1 MVFVIGEILV
11 DEFPDYSRIGGASF
25 NFAVHLHRFG
35 VPVRFVSRVGNDR
48 AGKNILDFVSST
60 GLPAEG
66 IQIDPEYPTGK
77 VKVTLDSAGVPE
89 FNILPEA
96 AYDRVDIPE
105 APDYGKMDMI
115 YYGTLIQRTE
125 AAHHRILT
133 FLENRAPGVRTFCDI
148 NLRKDCYNNTTVRTS
163 VENAD
168 ILKLSVDETAEIA
181 GCLKLP
187 ENPADAAER
196 LRTSF
201 GVDILI
207 LTRGAEGS
215 ELFEEDTHARVTP
228 PPLSTVV
235 DTVGAGDAFAA
246 AAAYGVLRG
255 SAPRKILE
263 TASTFAAAIC
273 GVEGAVPE
281 TSDIYTRFLAEY
293 E

>member
-1 MVFVIGEILV
+1 VVFVIGEILV

-35 VPVRFVSRVGNDR
+35 VPARFISRIGNDE
-48 AGKNILDFVSST
+48 AGMNILDFVSAT

-66 IQIDPEYPTGK
+66 IQIDTEYPTGK

-96 AYDRVDIPE
+96 AYDRLDIPE
-105 APDYGKMDMI
+105 TPDYGKMDMI

-125 AAHHRILT
+125 AAHHRIRA
-133 FLENRAPGVRTFCDI
+133 FLKNRTPGVRTFCDI
-148 NLRKDCYNNTTVRTS
+148 NLRKDCYNTTTVRTS
-163 VENAD
+163 VEDAD
-168 ILKLSVDETAEIA
+168 VLKLSIDEAAEIA
-181 GCLKLP
+181 GRLELP
-187 ENPADAAER
+187 ENPAGAAER
-196 LRTSF
+196 LRKSF

-215 ELFEEDTHARVTP
+215 ELFAEGTHTRVTP

-255 SAPRKILE
+255 AAPQKILE

-273 GVEGAVPE
+273 GVEGAVPD
-281 TSDIYTRFLAEY
+281 TTDIYTRFLAEY